1 MVIRIIKKSQLYF
14 IFSFALLIVLGAL
27 LLKTPWV
34 MNSRVALDW
43 SDALFTATSA
53 VCVTGLTVVP
63 TSEFNLG
70 GQLIIL
76 LLIHLG
82 GLGIMT
88 LSATILLALG
98 RNMSLGST
106 LIYSTLNESVPRRT
120 EELLRTITYYTLV
133 IEAVGSVVLIIGF
146 LLSGQPFF
154 QALYLGIFHAIS
166 AFCNAGFSPFDD
178 SLTGVS
184 SYIKIAVAALII
196 AGGLGMYVIY
206 DLVHFRRQSRVLSIN
221 TRLILTATV
230 ILIIGGSIGIKFSE
244 NFASVEPIS
253 WLDAFFQAVSA
264 RTAGF
269 NSVDLS
275 ALSQSSIT
283 LLIIL
288 MLIGAAPGSTAG
300 GMKLTG
306 VSLAAISIVN
316 TFFGN
321 QKVLLFKREIP
332 ISNVLK
338 SYTIICTY
346 ILLTLIGAL
355 TLAGCCGDVMIASF
369 FEAASAVG
377 TVGLTVGTTEKL
389 TLAGKLTVI
398 ALMFIGRI
406 GPFTMF
412 LFLLGREKK
421 SALTYPEERVVIG

>member
-1 MVIRIIKKSQLYF
+1 M
-14 IFSFALLIVLGAL
+14 
-27 LLKTPWV
+27 
-34 MNSRVALDW
+34 
-43 SDALFTATSA
+43 
-53 VCVTGLTVVP
+53 
-63 TSEFNLG
+63 
-70 GQLIIL
+70 
-76 LLIHLG
+76 
-82 GLGIMT
+82 
-88 LSATILLALG
+88 
-98 RNMSLGST
+98 
-106 LIYSTLNESVPRRT
+106 
-120 EELLRTITYYTLV
+120 
-133 IEAVGSVVLIIGF
+133 LIIGF